1 MNVRVTVLVFIV
13 FSSLC
18 FETKDAITTPLLPLL
33 APRIGQECG
42 LRPSKAHRTVCRRC
56 GMGPTNSARAGAR
69 SHRAVGTGVGGPFLA
84 PRSERFST
92 AGRECGPNGVRRPIC
107 FVSGDREI

>member
-42 LRPSKAHRTVCRRC
+42 LRPSNAHRTVCRRC

-69 SHRAVGTGVGGPFLA
+69 SHRAVGTGVGAHSWRRDRNASPPLA
-84 PRSERFST
+84 
-92 AGRECGPNGVRRPIC
+92 ANGGI
-107 FVSGDREI
+107 